1 MIRDGRSTHAASEMT
16 RKEMKGPDRFQVMAA
31 ELAEWMGKNRKG
43 LSVGLGVAVLALVGG
58 FGIQAALHSSRQR
71 AGGGLYRALDAADGQ
86 VSPVPLPGVDRTI
99 YKTDEERQKAVI
111 EAAERVRT
119 GHAGTRSAATAALA
133 AGDAHLALRQW
144 DSAAASFQQFLA
156 EAPADDP
163 LRFAALDG
171 LARVQEGK
179 GDLAAAAQAFER
191 AGREAPFYRDRAAIE
206 RARVLARAGKAD
218 EARKILQG
226 FPEEFK
232 ESALKG
238 EAQER
243 LARLGGK

>member
-1 MIRDGRSTHAASEMT
+1 
-16 RKEMKGPDRFQVMAA
+16 MKGPDRFQVAA
-31 ELAEWMGKNRKG
+31 SQATEWMGKHRRG
-43 LSVGLGVAVLALVGG
+43 LTVGLAAAAVALVGAVG
-58 FGIQAALHSSRQR
+58 AHAAIRSSRER
-71 AGGGLYRALDAADGQ
+71 AGGALYRALDAADGQ
-86 VSPVPLPGVDRTI
+86 ISPVPLPGVDRPVF
-99 YKTDEERQKAVI
+99 KTDEERQKAVV
-111 EAAERVRT
+111 EAADRVRKEH
-119 GHAGTRSAATAALA
+119 GGTASARTAALA

-144 DSAAASFQQFLA
+144 DSAAADFQEYLA
-156 EAPADDP
+156 GAAADDP

-171 LARVQEGK
+171 LARAQEGK
-179 GDLAAAAQAFER
+179 GDLAAAAQTFER
-191 AGREAPFYRDRAAIE
+191 AGREVSFYRDRAAIE

-232 ESALKG
+232 DSALRG